1 MTVKELIEKL
11 KTVDPNTEVHIEAP
25 IVSDYYET
33 EYGEYDISEKDI
45 DTLCGV
51 FTIGVG

>member
-11 KTVDPNTEVHIEAP
+11 KTVDPNIEVHIEAP
-25 IVSDYYET
+25 IASDYYET
-33 EYGEYDISEKDI
+33 EYGEYEFSEKDI

>member
-11 KTVDPNTEVHIEAP
+11 KTVDPNMEVVVEAP
-25 IVSDYYET
+25 DFGYRTDEYR
-33 EYGEYDISEKDI
+33 EYGIDEECIDISFKK
-45 DTLCGV
+45 